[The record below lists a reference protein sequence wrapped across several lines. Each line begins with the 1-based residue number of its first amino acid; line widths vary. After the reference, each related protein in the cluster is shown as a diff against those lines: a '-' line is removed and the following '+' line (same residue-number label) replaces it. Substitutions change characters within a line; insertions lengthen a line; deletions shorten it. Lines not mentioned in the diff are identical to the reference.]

1 MHNEAFLN
9 TMKWRR
15 IFVLFLIT
23 LSVRDLKAQFLEDA
37 EAMGLVKS
45 SIDHIYNFEFAQAD
59 KYAAEIGKKYPG
71 HPVTYLL
78 KAFSMNW
85 RYLPIDSNKEKMEE
99 YQKLLQKCLEA
110 TRQRYGSGSTDPEAV
125 FFTMASHGYI
135 ALTHNYRGEF
145 LKAVGEARKA
155 YNALVDGMRFV
166 EINPDFYF
174 TSGLYNY
181 YVNVYPEMYP
191 AVKPLMIFFKN
202 GNKTKGLQQ
211 LRLGA
216 EKGVITMA
224 ETCYYLSHI
233 YMAFEDRMSDGL
245 IYTGKLRHKYP
256 GNPVYRMRYIE
267 NLLHLGRYAEAAKE
281 NLVLAKYNK
290 GLFQKAYHCF
300 DGLLKEH
307 DGNDRGAKEAFER
320 ALALPLEMQYIKEYH
335 AMAYAGLARIA
346 DRAGDKKLAR
356 AQYKKCL
363 EYAEYKR
370 LIREAKN
377 YK

>member
-1 MHNEAFLN
+1 MIKKIVATFL
-9 TMKWRR
+9 
-15 IFVLFLIT
+15 FFLPFH
-23 LSVRDLKAQFLEDA
+23 DLDAQFLKDA

-45 SIDHIYNFEFAQAD
+45 SIDHIYNFEFAKAD
-59 KYAAEIGKKYPG
+59 QLAIEIDRKYPG

-85 RYLPIDSNKEKMEE
+85 KYIPIDSNKEKMAE
-99 YQKLLQKCLEA
+99 YQQLLQKCLEA
-110 TRQRYGSGSTDPEAV
+110 TRQRYGAGSTDPEAV

-155 YNALVDGMRFV
+155 YKALVDGMGFV

-191 AVKPLMIFFKN
+191 VVKPLMIFFKN
-202 GNKTKGLQQ
+202 GNKSKGLQQ

-224 ETCYYLSHI
+224 ETAYYLSHI
-233 YMAFEDRMSDGL
+233 YLSYEDKMAEGL
-245 IYTGKLRHKYP
+245 VYTGKLRRNYP

-267 NLLHLGRYAEAAKE
+267 NLIHLGRYAEAESE
-281 NLVLAKYNK
+281 NKVFSKYNR
-290 GLFQKAYHCF
+290 GIFRKAHHCF
-300 DGLLKEH
+300 DGLLKEQSG
-307 DGNDRGAKEAFER
+307 DDAEAKASFEK
-320 ALALPLEMQYIKEYH
+320 AIAIPLEMQYVKEYH

-370 LIREAKN
+370 VIREAKN